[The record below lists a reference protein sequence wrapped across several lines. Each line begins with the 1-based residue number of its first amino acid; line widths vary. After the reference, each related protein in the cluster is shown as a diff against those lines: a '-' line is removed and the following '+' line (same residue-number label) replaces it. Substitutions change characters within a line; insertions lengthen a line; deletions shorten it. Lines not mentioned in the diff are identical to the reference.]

1 MRTKTFL
8 AAYLLFLG
16 ILFTSLGI
24 VSFHMTNSTVY
35 MLQEKS
41 TREFQTITISIA
53 RDIAAMYARFQ
64 GGTDFHTAVSQVIDG
79 YALWH
84 NIELDLTHALYTD
97 ENRDAI
103 VSFIQQDGRHFISI
117 TGRLPNPIEETY
129 SLTYLLDI
137 TDNITEMQQIQ
148 RVLWITSII
157 VSLVAAVFLYIILI
171 RIFKPLEI
179 VSSASRQIAYGQY
192 GKRIPVK
199 GRNELASMATAFN
212 RMAEQIE
219 RQIHLLENEA
229 QQKQQFVDNFAHEI
243 RTPLTSIY
251 GYAEYLQKATLS
263 EDELIESSGYI
274 MSEAAHMKNIA
285 NSLLELAT
293 LRNYKPNNAS
303 ISIVELFE
311 DVKQSLYKPLKER
324 GVKLLLPQLDVTQ
337 DLVGAEV
344 ICNTFAPNLIGQP
357 DLIKTLLLNLCTNAI
372 TSCTSGVGVVYMSA
386 ITEGGRVVLTV
397 SDNGCGISKD
407 NLHKVAEPFFRV
419 DKVRSRGQG
428 GVGLGM
434 ALCKQIAE
442 VHGASMTIE
451 SAIGV
456 GTTIKVTFPNSSINQ
471 QGRDNA

>member
-16 ILFTSLGI
+16 ILFTSVGI
-24 VSFHMTNSTVY
+24 VSFHMTNSTID

-41 TREFQTITISIA
+41 TREFNTLTVSIA
-53 RDIAAMYARFQ
+53 RDIAAMYARFHS
-64 GGTDFHTAVSQVIDG
+64 GTYFQTAVSQVIDG
-79 YALWH
+79 YAMWH
-84 NIELDLTHALYTD
+84 NIELDLTHATH
-97 ENRDAI
+97 ETSDAI
-103 VSFIQQDGRHFISI
+103 VSFAPQNGSYFISI
-117 TGRLPNPIEETY
+117 IGTLPHPFEAY

-137 TDNITEMQQIQ
+137 TTNITDMQQIQ
-148 RVLWITSII
+148 QVLWVTSII

-192 GKRIPVK
+192 SKRIPVK
-199 GRNELASMATAFN
+199 GRNELASMAIAFN

-274 MSEAAHMKNIA
+274 MSEAEHMKNIA

-293 LRNYKPNNAS
+293 LRNYKPNVAN
-303 ISIVELFE
+303 ISIAELFE
-311 DVKQSLYKPLKER
+311 EVKQSLYKPLKEH
-324 GVKLLLPQLDVTQ
+324 GVKLLLPQLDVSQ
-337 DLVGAEV
+337 NLVGAEV
-344 ICNTFAPNLIGQP
+344 ICNTFAPNLTGQP
-357 DLIKTLLLNLCTNAI
+357 DLIKTLLLNLCNNAI
-372 TSCTSGVGVVYMSA
+372 TSCKMGEGVVYMSA
-386 ITEGGRVVLTV
+386 ITEGGGVMLTV
-397 SDNGCGISKD
+397 ADNGCGISAD

-419 DKVRSRGQG
+419 DKVRSRGLG

-442 VHGASMTIE
+442 VHSATMTIE
-451 SAIGV
+451 STVGT
-456 GTTIKVTFPNSSINQ
+456 GTTIKVNFPLVTGKDCN
-471 QGRDNA
+471 R